1 MLVNPVDENEL
12 CLFNDCFI
20 RSAME
25 TSKKN
30 VSKTVA
36 ALNRFVTQKAPLT
49 DDSIESDSA
58 ITLACVKF
66 IEQVMTNIVVILCAR
81 DRVRYVSANCED
93 IIGYDCRYFQ
103 SLTLDETTNLLH
115 DDDVNGFK
123 NCVEKMQELTSLK
136 YDAYKFLF
144 FYRLRNPSGGYTYL
158 QDEKIAIET
167 RPGKF
172 AFITLLKNIT
182 AEFHQHRV
190 KLIIQ
195 KKIRNKYVTIHE
207 FVPQSEKQNGFSI
220 RQMEIVDLIA
230 RGFSNK
236 SIADKLHLSISTVK
250 NHKQLLFKKMNVKNS
265 IEMLNSIPGTWPKVE
280 G

>member
-1 MLVNPVDENEL
+1 
-12 CLFNDCFI
+12 
-20 RSAME
+20 ME
-25 TSKKN
+25 ASKKN

-36 ALNRFVTQKAPLT
+36 ALNRFVSRKSPLT
-49 DDSIESDSA
+49 DDAIESDSA

-66 IEQVMTNIVVILCAR
+66 IEQVMTNAVVILCGQ
-81 DRVRYVSANCED
+81 DRVRYVSSNCED
-93 IIGYDCRYFQ
+93 IIGYDNRYFQ
-103 SLTLDETTNLLH
+103 SLTLDETANLLH
-115 DDDVNGFK
+115 EDDVEGFK
-123 NCVEKMQELTSLK
+123 NCVEKMEELASLR
-136 YDAYKFLF
+136 YDAYKFFF
-144 FYRLRNPSGGYTYL
+144 FYRIKNPAGGYSYL

-182 AEFHQHRV
+182 TEFHHHRV
-190 KLIIQ
+190 KLVIQ

-207 FVPQSEKQNGFSI
+207 FVPQSGTQKHFST

-250 NHKQLLFKKMNVKNS
+250 NHKQLLFRKMKVKNS
-265 IEMLNSIPGTWPKVE
+265 IEMLNSIPGTWQKF
-280 G
+280 GG